1 MYALRINK
9 FYLMASSIFLVSL
22 FVCGPIAAAPVSYAF
37 DFTGASVPSG
47 NELIFTDP
55 TDITLTATV
64 SSWAEVGAGTLEEAT
79 LNQMPNGLGVC
90 NSMEGADCANK
101 ENFRGIT
108 EASGHD
114 WILVMFSSNVN
125 LTGFTVT
132 PEVGSK
138 GDAVFRDVTYFTGSL
153 SGSGDLLGK
162 SYADLIDV
170 GVLGLTET
178 TVLSGKG
185 LTDITVNINLEAVA
199 EVWGNAILFGGAI
212 GGGADRIL
220 LNGMSTVVP
229 IPASIWLLLSALGVL
244 AGKQK
249 NYGRP
254 FLKRST

>member
-1 MYALRINK
+1 MYALRINR

-22 FVCGPIAAAPVSYAF
+22 FVSGPIAAAPVSYAF
-37 DFTGASVPSG
+37 DFTGASDPSG

-55 TDITLTATV
+55 TDTLTATV
-64 SSWAEVGAGTLEEAT
+64 SSWAEVGAGTLEQAT
-79 LNQMPNGLGVC
+79 LNQMTNGLGVC
-90 NSMEGADCANK
+90 NSLEANCATK

-108 EASGHD
+108 EASGQD
-114 WILVMFSSNVN
+114 WILVIFSSNVN
-125 LTGFTVT
+125 LTGFTVAA
-132 PEVGSK
+132 EVGPK
-138 GDAVFRDVTYFTGSL
+138 DKPGFRDVTYFTGSL
-153 SGSGDLLGK
+153 SSSGDLLGK

-185 LTDITVNINLEAVA
+185 LTDITVNINSEAGA
-199 EVWGNAILFGGAI
+199 EVWGNAILIGGAI

-249 NYGRP
+249 NYSRP
-254 FLKRST
+254 LLKRST

>member
-1 MYALRINK
+1 
-9 FYLMASSIFLVSL
+9 MASSIFLVSL
-22 FVCGPIAAAPVSYAF
+22 FVSGPIAAAPVSYAF
-37 DFTGASVPSG
+37 DFTGASVTSG

-55 TDITLTATV
+55 TDNSLTATV
-64 SSWAEVGAGTLEEAT
+64 SSWAEVGAGALEEAT
-79 LNQMPNGLGVC
+79 LNQMTNGLGVC
-90 NSMEGADCANK
+90 NSQEANCANK

-108 EASGHD
+108 EASGQD
-114 WILVMFSSNVN
+114 WILVIFSSNVN
-125 LTGFTVT
+125 LTGFTVS

-138 GDAVFRDVTYFTGSL
+138 GKEVFRDVTYFTGSL
-153 SGSGDLLGK
+153 SSSGDLLGK

-185 LTDITVNINLEAVA
+185 LTDITVNINSEAGA
-199 EVWGNAILFGGAI
+199 EVWGNAILIGGAI

-249 NYGRP
+249 NYSRP